1 MELPR
6 VSSIEST
13 FTINMQTTKASS
25 FQTKNLVHFMLGKA
39 GSDGFPI
46 VFGPVSSGYHLES
59 TMLKLGEAPRRRP

>member
-1 MELPR
+1 
-6 VSSIEST
+6 
-13 FTINMQTTKASS
+13 
-25 FQTKNLVHFMLGKA
+25 VHFMLGKA